1 MKQKRKETELN
12 YVLERITEESKNGR
26 IRVVLVVN
34 SRSSQAKKVEAE
46 AIRPIKRVILGKTG
60 LLNVTFFQYEVAPT
74 DVDDNAEKLAA
85 CLMDGD
91 ILVTLGGDGTA
102 TIGVNAAF
110 LSGKK
115 VRYYTLPFGN
125 FNDIALTVRKARGGE
140 IYGLESRVDG
150 EHFRFALCYFTMGML
165 AESTEVFDE
174 GKIREKLRKKRG
186 RLCFSLVVLFKW
198 FMKNHKKRF
207 IPRFRYELD
216 GNRGGVEMAGISVRG
231 GDYYLNDRF
240 LVRMA
245 SLQNIF
251 TMCWFMMRGF
261 FMGVKGEKASKFKIT
276 FEEEVVGGEVEI
288 QAEGEYKK
296 LKNVKNIE
304 FKKTKEAL
312 QIL

>member
-12 YVLERITEESKNGR
+12 YVLKRITEESNNGR

-34 SRSSQAKKVEAE
+34 SRSSQAKKV
-46 AIRPIKRVILGKTG
+46 
-60 LLNVTFFQYEVAPT
+60 
-74 DVDDNAEKLAA
+74 AA

-125 FNDIALTVRKARGGE
+125 FNDIARTVRRARRGE
-140 IYGLESRVDG
+140 VYGLESRVDG

-216 GNRGGVEMAGISVRG
+216 GNRGGVEMAGISDVVILNGESMAKLVRG

-251 TMCWFMMRGF
+251 TMCWFMLRGF

>member
-12 YVLERITEESKNGR
+12 YVLKRIMEESSNGR

-34 SRSSQAKKVEAE
+34 SRSSQALKVEAE

-60 LLNVTFFQYEVAPT
+60 LLNVTFFQYEVMPT

-91 ILVTLGGDGTA
+91 IFVTLGGDGTA
-102 TIGVNAAF
+102 SIGVNAAF

-125 FNDIALTVRKARGGE
+125 FNDIARTVRRARGGE
-140 IYGLESRVDG
+140 VYGLESRVDG

-186 RLCFSLVVLFKW
+186 RLCFSLIVLFKW

-216 GNRGGVEMAGISVRG
+216 GNRGGVEMAGISDVMILNGESMAKLMRG

-240 LVRMA
+240 LVRTA
-245 SLQNIF
+245 SLQNI
-251 TMCWFMMRGF
+251 
-261 FMGVKGEKASKFKIT
+261 
-276 FEEEVVGGEVEI
+276 
-288 QAEGEYKK
+288 
-296 LKNVKNIE
+296 
-304 FKKTKEAL
+304 L
-312 QIL
+312 QCAGL